1 MKLSAI
7 TFILIV
13 GLVAAG
19 KSSGKNSGKNSDK
32 APAPNKK
39 KSSINVSLGPRPYV
53 LVESMKPS
61 DLKTKLGTY

>member
-1 MKLSAI
+1 MCYIIQEDFDMTSHLAY
-7 TFILIV
+7 LLYLYRV
-13 GLVAAG
+13 GLG
-19 KSSGKNSGKNSDK
+19 SLLR
-32 APAPNKK
+32 NKK